1 MIMQSVPIMMKIKG
15 FTSKLIQSTV
25 LCGGII
31 HTKTKRHH
39 VVYSPSQQHVDNL
52 NVQTVQGVA
61 VQISWY
67 IRETAFSMFVSMIKT
82 YNYAHTFT

>member
-1 MIMQSVPIMMKIKG
+1 MIMQSVPIIMKIKG
-15 FTSKLIQSTV
+15 FTSKLIRGTV

-39 VVYSPSQQHVDNL
+39 VVYSPSQQHVDNV
-52 NVQTVQGVA
+52 NIQTGQSAA

-67 IRETAFSMFVSMIKT
+67 IRETAFAMFVLMIK
-82 YNYAHTFT
+82 NNCAHTFT